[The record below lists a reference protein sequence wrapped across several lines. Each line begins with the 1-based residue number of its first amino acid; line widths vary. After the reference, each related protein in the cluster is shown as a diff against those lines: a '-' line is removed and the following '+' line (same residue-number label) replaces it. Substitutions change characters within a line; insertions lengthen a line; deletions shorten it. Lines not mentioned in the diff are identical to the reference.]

1 MGTITSQINTK
12 FINVG
17 PSIIP
22 SSPFLSTTSSKNEQI
37 GKKKIYKKCI
47 YCDGSGTKYD
57 IKYFLEN
64 EKNAT
69 YTKKIQCGYCNGVG
83 YTLLG
88 N

>member
-57 IKYFLEN
+57 IKYFLG
-64 EKNAT
+64 
-69 YTKKIQCGYCNGVG
+69 IDGIS
-83 YTLLG
+83 LLLIVLTAFLTPICLAISV